1 MNTRLSCVIL
11 NYNDAETTEKLVRK
25 ISDYEIL
32 HQIIVVD
39 NASTDDSMERLRK
52 LESDGSGNVLEMQ
65 HDQQNAQVQ
74 SAANARQSGKI
85 RVLSAGH
92 NGGYGSGNNLGVR
105 YASEQGATHVLIA
118 NPDVVFSEQS
128 LKAMLAVFAHHP
140 EVGIVTT
147 RIHDARFPDLKNGWP
162 LRSFTREL
170 LSMGPVS
177 RRLFGRTFDYP
188 DSYFTSR
195 NAVYVGA
202 VHGSMLMV
210 DSEKFLEAGG
220 YDEGIFLYEEEQVLG
235 RRMQRAGYRSVLL
248 LNQHYNHEHSISIS
262 KSVSDAMK
270 RQKLREES
278 TLYYMKH
285 YLHINPLQEQIAK
298 LWFAGIRMEMR
309 AAKIIGMK
317 I

>member
-1 MNTRLSCVIL
+1 MSMRLSCVIL
-11 NYNDAETTEKLVRK
+11 NYNDAETTETLVEQ
-25 ISDYEIL
+25 IADYGLL

-39 NASTDDSMERLRK
+39 NASTDDSLERLRK
-52 LESDGSGNVLEMQ
+52 LEEIEKV
-65 HDQQNAQVQ
+65 HVI
-74 SAANARQSGKI
+74 SAD
-85 RVLSAGH
+85 H

-105 YASEQGATHVLIA
+105 YGAEQGATHVLIA

-128 LKAMLAVFAHHP
+128 LKAMLAAFARHP

-147 RIHDARFPDLKNGWP
+147 RIHDARYPNLKNGWP

-170 LSMGPVS
+170 FSMGPVS
-177 RRLFGRTFDYP
+177 RRLFGKTFDYP
-188 DSYFTSR
+188 DSYFAGR

-235 RRMQRAGYRSVLL
+235 RRMQNAGYRSVLL
-248 LNQHYNHEHSISIS
+248 LNQHYDHEHSTSIS
-262 KSVSDAMK
+262 KSFSDAMK

-285 YLHINPLQEQIAK
+285 YLHISPFQEQIAK
-298 LWFAGIRMEMR
+298 LWFAGIRLEMQV
-309 AAKIIGMK
+309 AKAVGMK

>member
-1 MNTRLSCVIL
+1 MSMQLSCVIL
-11 NYNDAETTEKLVRK
+11 NYNDAETTEKLVK
-25 ISDYEIL
+25 QIADYDVL

-39 NASTDDSMERLRK
+39 NASTDDSLELLGK
-52 LESDGSGNVLEMQ
+52 LEFD
-65 HDQQNAQVQ
+65 
-74 SAANARQSGKI
+74 ANASQSGKV
-85 RVLSAGH
+85 RVISADH

-105 YASEQGATHVLIA
+105 YAAEQGGATHVLIA

-128 LKAMLAVFAHHP
+128 LKAMMAVFARHP
-140 EVGIVTT
+140 EVGIVTA

-170 LSMGPVS
+170 FSMGPVS
-177 RRLFGRTFDYP
+177 RRLFRRSFDYP
-188 DSYFTSR
+188 DSYFTGRS
-195 NAVYVGA
+195 AVYVGA

-235 RRMQRAGYRSVLL
+235 RRMQNAGYRSVLL
-248 LNQHYNHEHSISIS
+248 LNQHYDHEHSASIS
-262 KSVSDAMK
+262 KSFSDAMK
-270 RQKLREES
+270 RQRLREES

-285 YLHINPLQEQIAK
+285 YLHINPLQEQMAK
-298 LWFAGIRMEMR
+298 LWFAGIRLEMQM
-309 AAKIIGMK
+309 AKLVGIK

>member
-1 MNTRLSCVIL
+1 MNARLSCVIL
-11 NYNDAETTEKLVRK
+11 NYNDAETTEKLVRQ
-25 ISDYEIL
+25 IADYKVL

-39 NASTDDSMERLRK
+39 NASTDGS
-52 LESDGSGNVLEMQ
+52 LEQLKSLE
-65 HDQQNAQVQ
+65 QNAADQPGKVHVI
-74 SAANARQSGKI
+74 SAD
-85 RVLSAGH
+85 H

-105 YASEQGATHVLIA
+105 YATEQGKATHVLIA

-128 LKAMLAVFAHHP
+128 LNTMLAVFARHP

-177 RRLFGRTFDYP
+177 RRLFGRSFDYP
-188 DSYFTSR
+188 DSYFAGR
-195 NAVYVGA
+195 GAVYVGA

-235 RRMQRAGYRSVLL
+235 RRMQNAGYRSVLL
-248 LNQHYNHEHSISIS
+248 LNQHYDHEHSTSIS
-262 KSVSDAMK
+262 KSFSDAMK
-270 RQKLREES
+270 RQRLREES
-278 TLYYMKH
+278 TLYYMKQ
-285 YLHINPLQEQIAK
+285 YLHIHPLQEQIAK
-298 LWFAGIRMEMR
+298 LWFAGIRLEMQV
-309 AAKIIGMK
+309 AKMIGMK

>member
-1 MNTRLSCVIL
+1 M
-11 NYNDAETTEKLVRK
+11 
-25 ISDYEIL
+25 ISAD
-32 HQIIVVD
+32 
-39 NASTDDSMERLRK
+39 
-52 LESDGSGNVLEMQ
+52 
-65 HDQQNAQVQ
+65 
-74 SAANARQSGKI
+74 
-85 RVLSAGH
+85 H

-105 YASEQGATHVLIA
+105 YAAEQGATHVLIA

-128 LKAMLAVFAHHP
+128 LKAMLAVFARHP

-177 RRLFGRTFDYP
+177 RRLLGRSFDYP
-188 DSYFTSR
+188 DSYFAGR

-210 DSEKFLEAGG
+210 DMEKFLEAGG

-235 RRMQRAGYRSVLL
+235 RRMQQAGYRSVLL
-248 LNQHYNHEHSISIS
+248 LNQHYDHEHSTSIS
-262 KSVSDAMK
+262 KSFSDAIK

-278 TLYYMKH
+278 TLYYMKQ
-285 YLHINPLQEQIAK
+285 YLHISPLQEQIAK
-298 LWFAGIRMEMR
+298 LWFAGIRLEMQV
-309 AAKIIGMK
+309 AKLAGIQI
-317 I
+317 

>member
-1 MNTRLSCVIL
+1 MSMRLSCVIL
-11 NYNDAETTEKLVRK
+11 NYNDAETTEKLVRQ
-25 ISDYEIL
+25 IADYGVL

-39 NASTDDSMERLRK
+39 NASTDDSLERLRK
-52 LESDGSGNVLEMQ
+52 LESD
-65 HDQQNAQVQ
+65 
-74 SAANARQSGKI
+74 ANANQYGKI
-85 RVLSAGH
+85 RVISADH

-105 YASEQGATHVLIA
+105 YAAKQGATHALIA

-128 LKAMLAVFAHHP
+128 LKAMLAVFARHP

-177 RRLFGRTFDYP
+177 RRLFGRSFDYP
-188 DSYFTSR
+188 DSYFAGR

-210 DSEKFLEAGG
+210 DTEKFLEAGG

-235 RRMQRAGYRSVLL
+235 RRMQNAGYRSVLL
-248 LNQHYNHEHSISIS
+248 LNQHYDHEHSTSIS
-262 KSVSDAMK
+262 KSFSDAMK

-298 LWFAGIRMEMR
+298 LWFAGIRLEMQV
-309 AAKIIGMK
+309 AKLIG
-317 I
+317 IQI